1 MNNEPKTQV
10 LTWLKSEC
18 ADIEQALDVMQ
29 DGAILD
35 SLLAHYENP
44 KELAELVH
52 DDLKRAEKYALSS
65 AKHLGAGFAEE
76 VCHDPKEKQN
86 WSHITEVPDEDYR
99 ILRACCRGF
108 PPSKPILKAY
118 CDSFNSTFDSY
129 EEN

>member
-1 MNNEPKTQV
+1 MNNEPKNQV

-29 DGAILD
+29 DGAVLD
-35 SLLAHYENP
+35 SLLAPYENP

-65 AKHLGAGFAEE
+65 AKHLGEYFAKE

-99 ILRACCRGF
+99 LLRACCKGF
-108 PPSKPILKAY
+108 EPSKRILDAY
-118 CDSFNSTFDSY
+118 CAFFNVTFDYY